1 MELLKYIIAVLIGG
15 GLTLVGNYFLE
26 DRRLKNER
34 FKYRIDKMITV
45 GEEYYKLSTYS
56 LIYFSSIIDTINKRE
71 EYLSEEA
78 HGALNKIDE
87 EYKNQMEKVKEN
99 NIVIST
105 ASIYF
110 DVADSE
116 KAVSEMLRLKE
127 AIVKQHHGNSINDYD
142 LELEGDSEFI
152 QVVNSMIN
160 QIKSDQLVITN
171 KIKELLSSE

>member
-110 DVADSE
+110 DV
-116 KAVSEMLRLKE
+116 
-127 AIVKQHHGNSINDYD
+127 
-142 LELEGDSEFI
+142 
-152 QVVNSMIN
+152 
-160 QIKSDQLVITN
+160 
-171 KIKELLSSE
+171 